1 MRNLSPF
8 SRQILFFSKGLSQL
22 KSFKKLC
29 QLSLVIQTTI
39 ERLFLKSLC
48 QLLLFKQTAIKRFFL
63 EPQKKLIDHQFKEQ
77 LRNLNLKINFKSFL
91 NFDLPDGRWQSFCLE
106 RTQWLVLNLL
116 QYFHLKQVSTI
127 LVEKCSV
134 TSLEVQ

>member
-8 SRQILFFSKGLSQL
+8 SRQILIFCKGISQL

-29 QLSLVIQTTI
+29 QLLLVIQTTI
-39 ERLFLKSLC
+39 KRLFLKSLC

-91 NFDLPDGRWQSFCLE
+91 NFDLLDGRWQSLCLE
-106 RTQWLVLNLL
+106 RAQWLLLNLQ

-127 LVEKCSV
+127 LVEKCQV
-134 TSLEVQ
+134 TSVEVQ